1 MKSEEEWASLQ
12 VDHVHDIADV
22 TGLQEELDAKATP
35 TDVQT
40 AIDNLINGAGS
51 ALDTLNELA
60 NALGNDAN
68 FATTITNLIN
78 TKFTLPSLTSGSV
91 LFSDGTT
98 IAQDNASFYW
108 DAVNKRL

>member
-60 NALGNDAN
+60 NALGNDAD
-68 FATTITNLIN
+68 FATNITNLIN
-78 TKFTLPSLTSGSV
+78 EKFTLPSLTSGSV

-98 IAQDNASFYW
+98 ISQNNNQFFW
-108 DAVNKRL
+108 DRINSRL